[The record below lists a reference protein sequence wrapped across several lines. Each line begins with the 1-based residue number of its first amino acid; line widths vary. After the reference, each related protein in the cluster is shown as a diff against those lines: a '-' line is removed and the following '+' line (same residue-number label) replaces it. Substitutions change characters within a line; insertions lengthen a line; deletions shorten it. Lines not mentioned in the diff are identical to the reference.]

1 MGFRQEHFTM
11 FSLYNRWANE
21 RVYGCAAQLTPEAL
35 SQDRGA
41 FFGSLLGTL
50 NHLLVTDRLWLSR
63 LEGVSPRGTRLNEVL
78 HDDFGDLSAARRS
91 QDQKIIAFVHALSEE
106 RFAEPL
112 DYATTSGAPQ
122 SQPLHQVLAHLFNH
136 QTHHRGQAH
145 HLLGLALG
153 REMAPVLDL
162 LAYQRAAVGGS

>member
-1 MGFRQEHFTM
+1 
-11 FSLYNRWANE
+11 
-21 RVYGCAAQLTPEAL
+21 
-35 SQDRGA
+35 
-41 FFGSLLGTL
+41 
-50 NHLLVTDRLWLSR
+50 
-63 LEGVSPRGTRLNEVL
+63 VL

-91 QDQKIIAFVHALSEE
+91 QDQKIIAFVQALSEE
-106 RFAEPL
+106 RFAERL

-122 SQPLHQVLAHLFNH
+122 SQPLHQVLAHWFNH

-153 REMAPVLDL
+153 REKAPVLNL